1 MVIMSDDDHVDGN
14 SDDDH
19 DDGNSDD
26 YRDDDHHDYDILLLY
41 TVTKLSLY
49 HNFISNR

>member
-1 MVIMSDDDHVDGN
+1 MIM

-19 DDGNSDD
+19 DDGNS
-26 YRDDDHHDYDILLLY
+26 DDDHHDYDILLLY
-41 TVTKLSLY
+41 TVTKFSLF

>member
-1 MVIMSDDDHVDGN
+1 MVIMSDDDDDGN

-19 DDGNSDD
+19 DDGNS
-26 YRDDDHHDYDILLLY
+26 DDDHHDYDILLLY
-41 TVTKLSLY
+41 TVTKLSLF

>member
-1 MVIMSDDDHVDGN
+1 MIMSDDDHDDGN

-26 YRDDDHHDYDILLLY
+26 YRDDDHHDMIYCFFIL
-41 TVTKLSLY
+41 
-49 HNFISNR
+49 

>member
-1 MVIMSDDDHVDGN
+1 MIM

-19 DDGNSDD
+19 DDGNS
-26 YRDDDHHDYDILLLY
+26 DDDHHDYDILLLY
-41 TVTKLSLY
+41 TVTKLSLF